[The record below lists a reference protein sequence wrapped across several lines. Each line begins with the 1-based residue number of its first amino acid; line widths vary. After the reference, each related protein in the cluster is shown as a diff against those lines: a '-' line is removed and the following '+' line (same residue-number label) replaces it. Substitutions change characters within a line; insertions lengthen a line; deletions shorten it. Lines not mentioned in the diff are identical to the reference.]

1 MWQFQWYLFQTDTSQ
16 QGASSNESW
25 YFSIQDTTADQLI
38 RRLRAAK
45 NSGPTRDYNAV
56 LLVLASTLSDPRP

>member
-25 YFSIQDTTADQLI
+25 YFSIQDTTADQLM
-38 RRLRAAK
+38 RRFRAAR
-45 NSGPTRDYNAV
+45 NLGSFLDYNAV